1 MKPSEAAEIVLML
14 MAAFPASKTLPTTS
28 AVYECSLA
36 DLDAAVAR
44 KAVTRLIAT
53 RKWLPTVAEIRSAA
67 TDLRLGAVRDGGEA
81 WKDAVAAVRYV
92 GRYDVPAFPDPLVS
106 QALRLWGSWA
116 SFCDSP
122 EDDPGGRARFIE
134 LYDSL
139 ALRRREAEASGIPL
153 PEPAAAARKLAS
165 VAPSTLP
172 WTPLGLLP
180 VMQTVARKRPAEAP
194 PRRYTADELQ
204 AALDAKQGAA

>member
-92 GRYDVPAFPDPLVS
+92 GRYDVPAFPDPL
-106 QALRLWGSWA
+106 
-116 SFCDSP
+116 
-122 EDDPGGRARFIE
+122 
-134 LYDSL
+134 
-139 ALRRREAEASGIPL
+139 
-153 PEPAAAARKLAS
+153 AAPKLAS
-165 VAPSTLP
+165 VVPSTLP

-180 VMQTVARKRPAEAP
+180 VMQTVPRQRPAEAP